1 MYAKVVVQCD
11 VSMATRLVV
20 WRFGWETDFWAG
32 RLAATRAGSGA
43 ANMVVGMVV
52 RRDGSNLVSLF
63 GCRVGCDV
71 DCWAEDSNKGGMS
84 AG

>member
-1 MYAKVVVQCD
+1 
-11 VSMATRLVV
+11 MA
-20 WRFGWETDFWAG
+20 E
-32 RLAATRAGSGA
+32 RLAVTIFGSEA

-52 RRDGSNLVSLF
+52 QRDGSNLVSLF